1 MEYNPMEELGLVE
14 DKQFVCNCYGFLS
27 KRDNARRLCSKY
39 IRNGERFFD
48 VVSRYDDL
56 VAYALNRE
64 NSRVGST
71 LKMIIPFL
79 KANGLTDNMIYEFCK
94 EDLQLVPGAD
104 KALRYTFNLLP
115 TFVTSSSYEHH
126 MMAVCDAIGFPMS
139 NVSCTQVAFDEIPLS
154 RQEAKAIREMST
166 KISNLQIPKTLY
178 TLTNAKSLDDEDANI
193 VTALDEIFVDSLP
206 KMEIDKMT
214 KPITAIGANEKAYA
228 LLEIR
233 RKTEIEFNSTVYVG
247 GDITDFQAM
256 DLVRDSS
263 GLSIS
268 YNGSEYAV
276 RGANVAIMSNN
287 AIVVA
292 VLTSEFY
299 NEGIEAVYELIDNW
313 DRDKLKKTPCADRNL
328 MDAMLKT
335 FPKKLPVVKKV
346 DWRNANDIVK
356 ESENFRKKI
365 VK

>member
-14 DKQFVCNCYGFLS
+14 DKQFICNCYGFLS
-27 KRDNARRLCSKY
+27 KKDNARRLCSKY
-39 IRNGERFFD
+39 IRNGEHFFD

-79 KANGLTDNMIYEFCK
+79 KANGLTDHMAYEFCK

-104 KALRYTFNLLP
+104 KALRYIFNLLP
-115 TFVTSSSYEHH
+115 TFITSSSYEHH
-126 MMAVCDAIGFPMS
+126 MMAVCDATGFPMN
-139 NVSCTQVAFDEIPLS
+139 NVGCTQMSFDEIPIS
-154 RQEAKAIREMST
+154 RQESKTIREMST
-166 KISNLQIPKTLY
+166 RISNLQIPKTLY
-178 TLTNAKSLDDEDANI
+178 TLTNAKSLDDDDANI
-193 VTALDEIFVDSLP
+193 VTTLDEIFVDSLP
-206 KMEIDKMT
+206 KMEIDKAV

-276 RGANVAIMSNN
+276 RGANVAVMSNN

-313 DRDKLKKTPCADRNL
+313 DRDKLEKISCADRNL

-356 ESENFRKKI
+356 ESETLRKKNI
-365 VK
+365 R